1 MQHKMAA
8 RPLRHTKGDGSR
20 FLIFALHR
28 DAIQYGLPKKSWIVA
43 HIQPIKR
50 IISMNIRNQI
60 QHIRVGMINADRK
73 LWIFFSRLCISRWF
87 FSSGSIAITC
97 GGAFPR
103 SCKNVWNAN
112 EFSPQKAPQSTRQSF
127 CSRFPHSAFLSWLF
141 SLQCGK
147 IRVRKFILICTTTV
161 WKSLH
166 RAECTK

>member
-1 MQHKMAA
+1 
-8 RPLRHTKGDGSR
+8 
-20 FLIFALHR
+20 
-28 DAIQYGLPKKSWIVA
+28 
-43 HIQPIKR
+43 
-50 IISMNIRNQI
+50 MNIRNQI

-166 RAECTK
+166 RAECTKGRAVQEQYLAHIESERRNPILADLFHRMRYMARRGSGLQKIRLLGTF